1 MLAQRL
7 GGHPAFQHTLV
18 ALCAVAVGLSYG
30 LSYGLETHTTYLL
43 HPLRAL
49 DPGFLRFDWLAA
61 ETAQYH
67 KNFSSIIYALSLLA
81 PLPWAVAIGN
91 VALIAAFILAI
102 YAFSLAYFRRDAF
115 LVIMLLMFLVV
126 LERTAS
132 IADSHILTSRLEPSS
147 VAACAAAIALLLML
161 SERYAWSGLFLALA
175 GFFHR
180 NYLLLDF
187 VFFGCAHLALE
198 HRGLVRRLLFQL
210 GPSLLPLGFELPMLY
225 AMATDPL
232 ADQARYIM
240 QIIRCPHHYAPGA
253 DLSEFPAFFGWH
265 LLALSCTGLVGGT
278 CGISSRLVR
287 VYLVFTTLV
296 IIAALLTTAV
306 FVPHV
311 SQLMVMRMAPF
322 SILLGQLI
330 ILTSIVPLLTA
341 ATNNQAPSR
350 VTWRS
355 VAATLGG
362 IALLTHYAI
371 ATGPLDI
378 ALVLL
383 AVAVLVALYC
393 SANRGIRPRHA
404 DAPALLFRIAPEWLA
419 VGALGVALFA
429 AALPPRFVGG
439 HVLSTAGAFH
449 KRYNVLLGEP
459 APFRELYAFARST
472 APESQFVIPPN
483 LKSFRLFG
491 ERAVVVDW
499 QSTPMKPYE
508 LVEWYRRL
516 GQVSGNPGVKTV
528 AEAEAGYA
536 RMDQPRLNRLA
547 ADYRADYVVQRQ
559 PFDPRQV
566 NGELVFS
573 NREFL
578 VFQVP
583 GGLHAKRLARAGDL
597 QKSSFAHREEPGEM
611 EGRGMR

>member
-7 GGHPAFQHTLV
+7 GGHPGFQHTLV

-49 DPGFLRFDWLAA
+49 DPEFLRFDWLAA
-61 ETAQYH
+61 ETAAYH
-67 KNFSSIIYALSLLA
+67 KHFSSIIYALSLLA

-91 VALIAAFILAI
+91 MALVAAFILAI
-102 YAFSLAYFRRDAF
+102 YAFSLAYFRRDAL
-115 LVIMLLMFLVV
+115 LVIMLFMFLVV

-132 IADSHILTSRLEPSS
+132 IADSHILTCRLEPSS

-175 GFFHR
+175 GFFHT

-187 VFFGCAHLALE
+187 VFFGCAHLALG
-198 HRGLVRRLLFQL
+198 HQGLVRRLLLQL
-210 GPSLLPLGFELPMLY
+210 GPSLLPLGLELPMLY

-240 QIIRCPHHYAPGA
+240 QIIRAPHHYAPGA

-265 LLALSCTGLVGGT
+265 LLALSCTGLAGGI

-287 VYLVFTTLV
+287 VYLVFTTLA
-296 IIAALLTTAV
+296 IIAALLTTVV

-330 ILTSIVPLLTA
+330 ILTSIAPLLTA
-341 ATNNQAPSR
+341 ATNHQASRR

-383 AVAVLVALYC
+383 AVAVLVALYR
-393 SANRGIRPRHA
+393 SAYRGLGPHRA
-404 DAPALLFRIAPEWLA
+404 DAPALFFRIAPEGLA
-419 VGALGVALFA
+419 AGALAVALFA
-429 AALPPRFVGG
+429 TALPPRFVGG
-439 HVLSTAGAFH
+439 LSTAGAFH

-459 APFRELYAFARST
+459 APLRELYAFARST

-516 GQVSGNPGVKTV
+516 GQVSGNPGVKTA

-536 RMDQPRLNRLA
+536 RMDQSRLNRLA
-547 ADYRADYVVQRQ
+547 ADYRADYLVERQ

-578 VFQVP
+578 VFQMQ

-597 QKSSFAHREEPGEM
+597 QKSFFAHREVSAT
-611 EGRGMR
+611 R